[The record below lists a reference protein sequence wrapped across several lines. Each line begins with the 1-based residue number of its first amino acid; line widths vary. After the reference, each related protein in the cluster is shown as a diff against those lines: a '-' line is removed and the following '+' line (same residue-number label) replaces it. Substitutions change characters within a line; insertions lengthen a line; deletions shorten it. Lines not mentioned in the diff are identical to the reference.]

1 MVKSVGV
8 SFTLH
13 RNSQG
18 RLPGSPLDVADDSS
32 SDVTLTPPWRVN
44 VPPHQQNAASNAAY
58 RADRSRSPTTIRT
71 AVAAE
76 EPHSHTAF
84 CCRRRQQWERTSSI
98 RTPLTIRTA
107 VAAEEQQSQTAVA
120 AEQTQTLTEV
130 DSDSSQALTLT
141 EVEAPDEVIF
151 QGTELFKIQEKFMV
165 EVEHA
170 KIISKK
176 TSFSRS
182 ELHHLLDE
190 AIDDFEVDRV
200 IAEQELRLS
209 KN

>member
-13 RNSQG
+13 RNSKG

-32 SDVTLTPPWRVN
+32 SDVTPPPPWRVN
-44 VPPHQQNAASNAAY
+44 TPPHQQNAASNAAY

-76 EPHSHTAF
+76 EQHSRAW
-84 CCRRRQQWERTSSI
+84 RQSHA

-120 AEQTQTLTEV
+120 AEKAQILTEV

-141 EVEAPDEVIF
+141 EVEAPDEVIV
-151 QGTELFKIQEKFMV
+151 QWTELFKIQEKFMV

-209 KN
+209 QN